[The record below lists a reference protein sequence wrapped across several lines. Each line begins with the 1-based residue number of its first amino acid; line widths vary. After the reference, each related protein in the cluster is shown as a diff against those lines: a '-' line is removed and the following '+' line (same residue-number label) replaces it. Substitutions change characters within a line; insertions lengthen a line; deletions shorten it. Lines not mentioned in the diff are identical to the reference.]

1 MVKEEIRH
9 FSQLIVWQ
17 KSNDLVIKIYQL
29 TKNFPKDEMFGL
41 TSQIRRAAVS
51 ITCNIAEGWGRFHY
65 KEKIRF
71 YYIARGSNTEV
82 QNLLMLSRKLD
93 YLSEQDYVELKI
105 LVYEGYKLL
114 NGLIKSI
121 GNLSA

>member
-1 MVKEEIRH
+1 MFMVKEEIRH

-29 TKNFPKDEMFGL
+29 TKNFPKDEIFGL
-41 TSQIRRAAVS
+41 TSQIRRAATS

-82 QNLLMLSRKLD
+82 QNLLILSYKLGYISEKD
-93 YLSEQDYVELKI
+93 YNELKL

-121 GNLSA
+121 NNL